1 MADFN
6 ISIPQP
12 NTAMFGGNLLQG
24 LSAIEGIKA
33 ARAQQALEQQLAP
46 LRLQQAELGIQS
58 QRQQMEQSAAA
69 ARRAAFG
76 FNQQLQALQAEKQ
89 RKTQVGTAFDA
100 FLKAEDAGVDAIAPA
115 MGILNKDEFKDL
127 QAAAQVRLAQ
137 IIGKMDPENPQPEL
151 VKQFGQLSAMLPPE
165 EGKRFDAI
173 RNALPNKYREG
184 LSSTLNDAALF
195 GLAGENDKALK
206 LMDDQIE
213 AFGKDQNP
221 AAQAMA
227 KELQT
232 VRSRLNED
240 TKPAIWANSFYGNAL
255 RSGDPKMAEAALNFL
270 KERAPEQVAKTESE
284 TAKNVAA
291 AKKDIKELEA
301 TPTRTPNK
309 VDADIITAANV
320 IPLGFTSDTYDV
332 LKRFESAP
340 IKNAGLTAKVTDIFT
355 NAAFGGDE
363 VTKLRNEID
372 AILKSDSFRKYAAFN
387 KGSSSDKDV
396 KIAQSFNIGAT
407 AKPEFVKQALTAI
420 INTAERADR
429 YQEAEKAWAREIGML
444 EKSKEDMDILGVKVK
459 KGDNYTA
466 FKKNLLKELDRVNFV
481 DEIGKQKEQDQK
493 ETERRTME
501 SRRVQ
506 QGPPP
511 DFTGNEQDSL
521 LRAAEVLRRLKTQ

>member
-58 QRQQMEQSAAA
+58 QRQQMAQSAAA
-69 ARRAAFG
+69 AGRAAFG

-151 VKQFGQLSAMLPPE
+151 VKQFGQLSAILPPA
-165 EGKRFDAI
+165 EGKRFDDI
-173 RNALPNKYREG
+173 RNALPNKYRDE
-184 LSSTLNDAALF
+184 LSRTLNNASLL
-195 GLAGENDKALK
+195 GLAGENEQALK
-206 LMDDQIE
+206 LMDDHIE
-213 AFGKDQNP
+213 AFSKDQNP
-221 AAQAMA
+221 VAQAMA

-240 TKPAIWANSFYGNAL
+240 TKPAVWANSFYGNAL
-255 RSGDPKMAEAALNFL
+255 RSGDSKTAEAALNFL
-270 KERAPEQVAKTESE
+270 KERAPEQLAKTEAE
-284 TAKNVAA
+284 TMKAEAA
-291 AKKDIKELEA
+291 ALKDIQELGT
-301 TPTRTPNK
+301 TPTRTLNK
-309 VDADIITAANV
+309 VDEKILTAESS
-320 IPLGFTSDTYDV
+320 IPIGFTSDTYDV
-332 LKRFESAP
+332 LKRFENAP
-340 IKNAGLTAKVTDIFT
+340 IKNAGLTAKVSDIFK

-363 VTKLRNEID
+363 ITKLRKEID
-372 AILKSDSFRKYAAFN
+372 SILTSDSFRKYQAFT
-387 KGSSSDKDV
+387 KGATSDNDA
-396 KIAQSFNIGAT
+396 KIAKSFNISAT

-420 INTAERADR
+420 INTAERASR
-429 YQEAEKAWAREIGML
+429 YDEAEKAWAREIGML
-444 EKSKEDMDILGVKVK
+444 EKSKENMDILGVKVK

-466 FKKNLLKELDRVNFV
+466 FKNNLLKELDRVNFV
-481 DEIGKQKEQDQK
+481 DEIGRQKEQDQK
-493 ETERRTME
+493 ETEGRTME
-501 SRRVQ
+501 SKRVQ
-506 QGPPP
+506 KGAGP
-511 DFTGNEQDSL
+511 DFK
-521 LRAAEVLRRLKTQ
+521 RLGEMQEIRGVQFQLVE

>member
-1 MADFN
+1 MAEFN
-6 ISIPQP
+6 YTIPIPQP
-12 NTAMFGGNLLQG
+12 NTNMFGGGFFQG
-24 LSAIEGIKA
+24 LQAIEGIRS
-33 ARAQQALEQQLAP
+33 ARAQQELARQLAP
-46 LRLQQAELGIQS
+46 LQLQEAELGVRS
-58 QRQQMEQSAAA
+58 RRQQMEQSAAA
-69 ARRAAFG
+69 ATREASRFQDYTAQREADRELALALSEGKSPTEITKLLPFASAELVAKFPQIAQANMASRVGPIIQDGGPKSEEDVQTIRDAVSTSLMLSPERSQMFQRAFAASPDPIKTSFVKEVLSIG
-76 FNQQLQALQAEKQ
+76 AAGLKGDNETALKKLSDYSTALSANPETKQLGEMLKQ
-89 RKTQVGTAFDA
+89 KLDEAKIADKQGLLDKTSWFIDISSLAQSLD
-100 FLKAEDAGVDAIAPA
+100 P
-115 MGILNKDEFKDL
+115 
-127 QAAAQVRLAQ
+127 QAA
-137 IIGKMDPENPQPEL
+137 
-151 VKQFGQLSAMLPPE
+151 KQFNELADNAFKFQKTSAE
-165 EGKRFDAI
+165 
-173 RNALPNKYREG
+173 
-184 LSSTLNDAALF
+184 T
-195 GLAGENDKALK
+195 
-206 LMDDQIE
+206 Q
-213 AFGKDQNP
+213 KDI
-221 AAQAMA
+221 
-227 KELQT
+227 L
-232 VRSRLNED
+232 
-240 TKPAIWANSFYGNAL
+240 
-255 RSGDPKMAEAALNFL
+255 
-270 KERAPEQVAKTESE
+270 
-284 TAKNVAA
+284 A
-291 AKKDIKELEA
+291 AKKATQELEA

-309 VDADIITAANV
+309 VDADIITAGNV

-332 LKRFESAP
+332 LKRFENAP

-493 ETERRTME
+493 ETERRTMDG
-501 SRRVQ
+501 RRVQ

-511 DFTGNEQDSL
+511 DFKKLGEMQ
-521 LRAAEVLRRLKTQ
+521 EVGGVKFQLVE

>member
-1 MADFN
+1 MAEFN
-6 ISIPQP
+6 YTIPIPQP
-12 NTAMFGGNLLQG
+12 NTNMFGGGFFQG
-24 LSAIEGIKA
+24 LQAIEGIRS
-33 ARAQQALEQQLAP
+33 ARAQQELARQLAP
-46 LRLQQAELGIQS
+46 LQLQEAELGVRS
-58 QRQQMEQSAAA
+58 RRQQMEQSEAAA
-69 ARRAAFG
+69 TREASKFQDYTAQQKADRDLAIALSEGKSPSEIARLLPFASPGFTAKFPQVAQANMAARVGPIIQQGGPKSEEDVQAMKDAVSTSLMLAPEQSQMFQKAFAASSDPIKTSFVKEVLSIG
-76 FNQQLQALQAEKQ
+76 YAGLRGDNQTALKKLSDYSAALSANPETKQLGGMLKQKLDEAKSAEKQ
-89 RKTQVGTAFDA
+89 
-100 FLKAEDAGVDAIAPA
+100 
-115 MGILNKDEFKDL
+115 GILDKTSWFIDISSLARSLDP
-127 QAAAQVRLAQ
+127 QAA
-137 IIGKMDPENPQPEL
+137 
-151 VKQFGQLSAMLPPE
+151 KQFDNLADNYFKFQKTSAE
-165 EGKRFDAI
+165 
-173 RNALPNKYREG
+173 
-184 LSSTLNDAALF
+184 T
-195 GLAGENDKALK
+195 
-206 LMDDQIE
+206 Q
-213 AFGKDQNP
+213 KDI
-221 AAQAMA
+221 
-227 KELQT
+227 L
-232 VRSRLNED
+232 
-240 TKPAIWANSFYGNAL
+240 
-255 RSGDPKMAEAALNFL
+255 
-270 KERAPEQVAKTESE
+270 
-284 TAKNVAA
+284 A
-291 AKKDIKELEA
+291 AKKATQELDA

-309 VDADIITAANV
+309 VDADIITAGNV

-332 LKRFESAP
+332 LKRFENAP

-481 DEIGKQKEQDQK
+481 DEIGRQKEQDQK

-501 SRRVQ
+501 GRRVQ
-506 QGPPP
+506 QEPPP